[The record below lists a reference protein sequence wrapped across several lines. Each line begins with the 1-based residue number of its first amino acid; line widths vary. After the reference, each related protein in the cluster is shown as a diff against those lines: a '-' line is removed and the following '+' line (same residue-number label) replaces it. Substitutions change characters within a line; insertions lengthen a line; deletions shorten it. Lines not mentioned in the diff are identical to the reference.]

1 MTERKRTTENT
12 RNIGV
17 YDKEE
22 AKGGEAGR
30 ETERKKKMKNETER
44 EQAV

>member
-1 MTERKRTTENT
+1 MTERKRTTDNA

-22 AKGGEAGR
+22 AKGGEADR
-30 ETERKKKMKNETER
+30 EAERKKKMKNETER

>member
-1 MTERKRTTENT
+1 MTERKRTDNT

-17 YDKEE
+17 YDKEK

-30 ETERKKKMKNETER
+30 EAERKKKMKNETER